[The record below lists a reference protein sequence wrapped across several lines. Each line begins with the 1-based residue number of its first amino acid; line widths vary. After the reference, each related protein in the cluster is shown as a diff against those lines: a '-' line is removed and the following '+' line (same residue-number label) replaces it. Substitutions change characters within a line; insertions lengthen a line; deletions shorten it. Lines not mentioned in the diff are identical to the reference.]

1 MRRRDFI
8 KVVIASAATWPFA
21 ANAQQSAG
29 KVSRIGF
36 VGSATADGMAERL
49 VALRA
54 GLRNLGYQEGQN
66 IIIEYRWADE
76 HYERLPALFAE
87 MVRLN
92 VDVIV
97 TGGTPG
103 ALAAK
108 RTTTKIP
115 VIFAVVGD
123 AIASGIVSSLG
134 KPEGN
139 ITGLTYFNP
148 ELSAKRLEL
157 LRETMPTLTDVGV
170 LTNPEN
176 PFNETI
182 IPAMELTAQTLKLT
196 LHQFG
201 ARRVAEL
208 EEAFAAMVTKRM
220 GAFVVLDD
228 PILVTNPSAVAK
240 LALQQHLP
248 SSGSPEYAIAGGL
261 MAYGVNI
268 PDMYRRAATF
278 VDKILKGA
286 KPADVPVERAT
297 KFELIINLKTA
308 KALNFTVSSTLLARA
323 DEVIE

>member
-1 MRRRDFI
+1 
-8 KVVIASAATWPFA
+8 
-21 ANAQQSAG
+21 
-29 KVSRIGF
+29 
-36 VGSATADGMAERL
+36 
-49 VALRA
+49 
-54 GLRNLGYQEGQN
+54 
-66 IIIEYRWADE
+66 
-76 HYERLPALFAE
+76 
-87 MVRLN
+87 
-92 VDVIV
+92 
-97 TGGTPG
+97 
-103 ALAAK
+103 
-108 RTTTKIP
+108 
-115 VIFAVVGD
+115 
-123 AIASGIVSSLG
+123 
-134 KPEGN
+134 
-139 ITGLTYFNP
+139 
-148 ELSAKRLEL
+148 
-157 LRETMPTLTDVGV
+157 
-170 LTNPEN
+170 
-176 PFNETI
+176 
-182 IPAMELTAQTLKLT
+182 MELTAQTLKLT

-308 KALNFTVSSTLLARA
+308 KALNFNVSLTARTRRLVGPHLAGWG
-323 DEVIE
+323 